1 MSISATGVLCLALNV
16 YFEAR
21 GEDLAS
27 QYAVA
32 EVTLNRV
39 ASPDFPDEI
48 CEVVWQR
55 KQFSWTHDGKSDKP
69 KDKRAWRRA
78 VSVAGFALE
87 DDGYNVVG
95 YSALFYHADYVRP
108 YWAKT
113 YERVGKV
120 GRHIFYKK
128 KGAT

>member
-1 MSISATGVLCLALNV
+1 MVVGSAGLFCLALNV

-21 GEDLAS
+21 SEDLAA

-39 ASPDFPDEI
+39 ASPDFPDDV

-69 KDKRAWRRA
+69 KDKKAWRRA
-78 VSVAGFALE
+78 VSVAAYALE
-87 DDGYNVVG
+87 DDGHVVVG
-95 YSALFYHADYVRP
+95 YDALYYHADYVKP
-108 YWAKT
+108 YWAKA
-113 YERVGKV
+113 YERVAKV
-120 GRHIFYKK
+120 GRHIFYRMK
-128 KGAT
+128 KG

>member
-1 MSISATGVLCLALNV
+1 MLVGSAGLFCLALNV

-21 GEDLAS
+21 SEDVIG

-39 ASPDFPDEI
+39 ASDRFPDTI

-69 KDKRAWRRA
+69 RDQRAWRRA
-78 VSVAGFALE
+78 VAVAAYALE
-87 DDGYNVVG
+87 DDGHEVVNG
-95 YSALFYHADYVRP
+95 ALYYHADYVRP
-108 YWAKT
+108 YWASS
-113 YERVGKV
+113 YDVVGKV
-120 GRHIFYKK
+120 GRHIFY
-128 KGAT
+128 GG

>member
-1 MSISATGVLCLALNV
+1 MVVGSAGLFCLALNV

-21 GEDLAS
+21 SEDLAA

-39 ASPDFPDEI
+39 ASPDFPDDV

-69 KDKRAWRRA
+69 RDRKAWRRA
-78 VSVAGFALE
+78 VSVAAYALE
-87 DDGYNVVG
+87 DDGHTVVG
-95 YSALFYHADYVRP
+95 YDALYYHADYVNP
-108 YWAKT
+108 YWART
-113 YERVGKV
+113 YERVAKV
-120 GRHIFYKK
+120 GRHIFYRMK
-128 KGAT
+128 KG